1 MVCVSTS
8 RETKDGSYICS
19 VAKHMGKIPLV
30 PLPRHTEPNP
40 VTNAISSFSYSFG
53 LLQKKLMLLLAVE
66 PVTTYKQL
74 PIKEG
79 GVTNKVLL
87 IKQEKNASL

>member
-1 MVCVSTS
+1 
-8 RETKDGSYICS
+8 
-19 VAKHMGKIPLV
+19 MGKIPLV

-87 IKQEKNASL
+87 IKQEKNASLWHEQYDDETLMSEQTFIFSDT